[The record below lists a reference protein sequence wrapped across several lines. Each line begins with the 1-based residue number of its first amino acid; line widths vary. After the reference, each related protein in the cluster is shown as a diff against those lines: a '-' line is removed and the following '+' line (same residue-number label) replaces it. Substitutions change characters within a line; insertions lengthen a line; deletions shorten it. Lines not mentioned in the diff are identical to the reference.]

1 MLIIRSGKYKNKRLK
16 EVDPLITR
24 PSKDVLKLGLFNIIG
39 KRIINSSF
47 LDLYGGSGQIGLEAL
62 SKGAKKVVINDSS
75 LKAYK
80 VILENRDITLKS
92 KVSDNL
98 TDFNKL
104 TILNLTDFDF
114 INKYKDNLFDIIFL
128 DPPYLYNNEKE
139 IVSLLYKNHLINEKS
154 LIFIEKDSELDSLL
168 NNDYNIKQYKYGRSL
183 LFLLTLKIKE
193 EEEKK

>member
-24 PSKDVLKLGLFNIIG
+24 PSKDIVKLGFFNIIG
-39 KRIINSSF
+39 TRIINSSF

-92 KVSDNL
+92 KINDNL
-98 TDFNKL
+98 DDFNKL
-104 TILNLTDFDF
+104 TITNLTDIDF
-114 INKYKDNLFDIIFL
+114 INKFKETLFDIIFL
-128 DPPYLYNNEKE
+128 DPPYLYNDEMN
-139 IVSLLYKNHLINEKS
+139 ILSLLLSNHLVNENS
-154 LIFIEKDSELDSLL
+154 LIFIEKDSELNSSL
-168 NNDYNIKQYKYGRSL
+168 NENYNIKKYKYGRSL
-183 LFLLTLKIKE
+183 LFLLTLKSE
-193 EEEKK
+193 ERRK

>member
-24 PSKDVLKLGLFNIIG
+24 PSKDIVKLGLFNIIG
-39 KRIINSSF
+39 TRIINSSF

-92 KVSDNL
+92 KINDNL
-98 TDFNKL
+98 DDFNKL
-104 TILNLTDFDF
+104 TITNLTDIDF
-114 INKYKDNLFDIIFL
+114 INKFKETLFDIIFL
-128 DPPYLYNNEKE
+128 DPPYLYNDEMN
-139 IVSLLYKNHLINEKS
+139 ILSLLLSNHLVNENS
-154 LIFIEKDSELDSLL
+154 LIFIEKDSELNSSL
-168 NNDYNIKQYKYGRSL
+168 NENYNIKKYKYGRSL
-183 LFLLTLKIKE
+183 LFLLTLKSE
-193 EEEKK
+193 ERRK